1 MKKKIFVVHHHK
13 NFSGAARSMGELIL
27 SLKNKIDFYVIC
39 PRGSSSSYFKKIN
52 KKVIEVT
59 MVPRF
64 NHFAIGHYTGVRWFL
79 ILREL
84 YAFLYFFLFLI
95 KLKLKFNK
103 ISFFHLNEL
112 ELIICAPLINLFFDT
127 KITAHLRSRLE
138 KKKGKIRSNV
148 LKKLI
153 KKYLFKIIAIDY
165 DCYET
170 SPLKKITK
178 IIYNG
183 IFHKN
188 LKISKKNNSVLT
200 FGFIGSFI
208 KRKGIFELIK
218 VFKNLDLKNYNV
230 KLICVGNTGKNNFL
244 LNFFHL
250 EKNFNKF
257 LYEENMLSNKNIK
270 ILPTTYN
277 LIDFYSKI
285 DVIIFPSYMNAVG
298 RPVIEASWFKKPS
311 IIGLNKYNKDTA
323 VKNTCLIFEP
333 GNLLSLEK
341 KILYL
346 VRNKSKI
353 KKMGKNAFFNA
364 KKNFD
369 IKKNS
374 VKFLKLL
381 EI

>member
-13 NFSGAARSMGELIL
+13 NFSGAARSIGELIL

-52 KKVIEVT
+52 KKVIEVK

-64 NHFAIGHYTGVRWFL
+64 NHFEIGHYTGVRWFL

-112 ELIICAPLINLFFDT
+112 ELIICAPLINLFFDA
-127 KITAHLRSRLE
+127 KITAHLRSRIE
-138 KKKGKIRSNV
+138 KKKGKIRSNI
-148 LKKLI
+148 LKKLV
-153 KKYLFKIIAIDY
+153 KKYLFKIITIDY

-170 SPLKKITK
+170 TPLKKITK

-183 IFHKN
+183 IFHKH
-188 LKISKKNNSVLT
+188 LKIPKKNNPLLT
-200 FGFIGSFI
+200 FGFIGNFI

-244 LNFFHL
+244 LNFFYL

-257 LYEENMLSNKNIK
+257 LYEENILSNKNIK
-270 ILPTTYN
+270 ILPYTHN
-277 LIDFYSKI
+277 LNNFYSKI
-285 DVIIFPSYMNAVG
+285 DVIIFPNYMNAVG

-353 KKMGKNAFFNA
+353 KKMGKNAFFNV

>member
-27 SLKNKIDFYVIC
+27 SLKNQIDFYVIC
-39 PRGSSSSYFKKIN
+39 PKGSSSNYFKKIN
-52 KKVIEVT
+52 KKVIEVK

-64 NHFAIGHYTGVRWFL
+64 NHFEIGYYRGVRWFL

-84 YAFLYFFLFLI
+84 YAFFYFFLFLI
-95 KLKLKFNK
+95 KLKTKYQN
-103 ISFFHLNEL
+103 ISFFHFNEL
-112 ELIICAPLINLFFDT
+112 ELIVCAPLIKLFFHT

-138 KKKGKIRSNV
+138 KQKGEIRIKI
-148 LKKLI
+148 LKKLS
-153 KKYLFKIIAIDY
+153 KKYLSKIISIDK
-165 DCYET
+165 DCFET
-170 SPLKKITK
+170 TPIKKITT

-183 IFHKN
+183 I
-188 LKISKKNNSVLT
+188 LKKNIKILKKTNSKLT
-200 FGFIGSFI
+200 FGFIGNFI
-208 KRKGIFELIK
+208 KRKGIYELIK
-218 VFKNLDLKNYNV
+218 VFKNLDLKNYNI
-230 KLICVGNTGKNNFL
+230 KLICVGNKGKNNFL
-244 LNFFHL
+244 LNFFYL
-250 EKNFNKF
+250 EKNFSKF
-257 LYEENMLSNKNIK
+257 LHDENILSNKNIK
-270 ILPTTYN
+270 FLPPTYN
-277 LIDFYSKI
+277 LSDFYSKI

-323 VKNTCLIFEP
+323 VKNACLIFEP

>member
-1 MKKKIFVVHHHK
+1 MKKKIFVVHHHRD
-13 NFSGAARSMGELIL
+13 FSGAARSIGELIL

-52 KKVIEVT
+52 KKVIEVK

-64 NHFAIGHYTGVRWFL
+64 NHFEIGHYTGVRWFL

-84 YAFLYFFLFLI
+84 YAYLYFFLFLI

-112 ELIICAPLINLFFDT
+112 ELIICAPLINLFFDA
-127 KITAHLRSRLE
+127 KITAHLRSRIE
-138 KKKGKIRSNV
+138 KKKGKIRSNI

-170 SPLKKITK
+170 TPLKKITK

-183 IFHKN
+183 IFYQN
-188 LKISKKNNSVLT
+188 LKISKKNNSLLT

-230 KLICVGNTGKNNFL
+230 KLICVGNTRKNNFL
-244 LNFFHL
+244 LNLFHL

-257 LYEENMLSNKNIK
+257 LYEENILSNKNIK
-270 ILPTTYN
+270 ILPSTYN
-277 LIDFYSKI
+277 LSDFYSKI

-323 VKNTCLIFEP
+323 VKNTCLIFKP

>member
-52 KKVIEVT
+52 KKVIEVK

-64 NHFAIGHYTGVRWFL
+64 NHFEIGHYTGVRWFL

-112 ELIICAPLINLFFDT
+112 ELIICAPLINLFFDA
-127 KITAHLRSRLE
+127 KMTAHLRSRIE
-138 KKKGKIRSNV
+138 KKKGKIRSNI

-153 KKYLFKIIAIDY
+153 KKYLFKIITIDY

-170 SPLKKITK
+170 TPLKKITK

-183 IFHKN
+183 IFHKH
-188 LKISKKNNSVLT
+188 LKISKKNNSLLT

-230 KLICVGNTGKNNFL
+230 KLICVGNKGKNNFL
-244 LNFFHL
+244 LNFFYL

-257 LYEENMLSNKNIK
+257 LYEENILSNKNIK
-270 ILPTTYN
+270 ILPSTYN
-277 LIDFYSKI
+277 LSDFYSKI

-323 VKNTCLIFEP
+323 VKNTCLIFKP

-364 KKNFD
+364 KKKFD

>member
-13 NFSGAARSMGELIL
+13 NFSGATRSIGELIL

-52 KKVIEVT
+52 KKVIEVK

-64 NHFAIGHYTGVRWFL
+64 NHFEIGHYTGVRWFL

-112 ELIICAPLINLFFDT
+112 ELIICAPLINLFFDA

-170 SPLKKITK
+170 TSLKKITK

-188 LKISKKNNSVLT
+188 LKISKKNNSLLT

-244 LNFFHL
+244 LNIFNI

-257 LYEENMLSNKNIK
+257 LHEENMLSNKNIK
-270 ILPTTYN
+270 ILPPTHN
-277 LIDFYSKI
+277 LSNFYSKI
-285 DVIIFPSYMNAVG
+285 DVIIFPGYMNAVG

>member
-13 NFSGAARSMGELIL
+13 NFSGAARSIGELIL

-52 KKVIEVT
+52 KKVIEVK

-64 NHFAIGHYTGVRWFL
+64 NHFEIGHYTGVRWFL

-112 ELIICAPLINLFFDT
+112 ELIICAPLINLFFDA
-127 KITAHLRSRLE
+127 KITAHLRSRIE
-138 KKKGKIRSNV
+138 KKKGKIRSNI

-153 KKYLFKIIAIDY
+153 KKHLFKIIAIDY

-170 SPLKKITK
+170 TPLKKITK

-188 LKISKKNNSVLT
+188 LNISKKNNSLLT

-244 LNFFHL
+244 LNLFHL
-250 EKNFNKF
+250 EKNFNNF

-270 ILPTTYN
+270 ILPSTYN
-277 LIDFYSKI
+277 LSDFYSKI

-353 KKMGKNAFFNA
+353 KKMGKNAFLNA